1 MFPIYMNKM
10 PLDKHFLYLNF
21 RFWGCLCSVFP
32 AGGFFALSEDFSFAG
47 AASASC
53 SFLPSFYLPQF
64 FPDWRLPRL
73 SHSSPLCGLP
83 LLLWGRLG
91 QRGFFCLCQWGVWGI
106 FLLLERLS
114 HQSIH
119 KPVFLRFFLHADV
132 WLWLTLTVFIGSAN
146 RENFTA

>member
-53 SFLPSFYLPQF
+53 SFLPSFIFRSSSLTDG
-64 FPDWRLPRL
+64 FPALVIVAPSAGFLCCSEVGSDRGDF
-73 SHSSPLCGLP
+73 SVFANEGFEAFSSF
-83 LLLWGRLG
+83 W
-91 QRGFFCLCQWGVWGI
+91 RGFPI
-106 FLLLERLS
+106 KASISLS
-114 HQSIH
+114 FSAFSCT
-119 KPVFLRFFLHADV
+119 P
-132 WLWLTLTVFIGSAN
+132 TSGSG
-146 RENFTA
+146 